1 MVHDNISENEELKNF
16 DFTVVYVSY
25 VSSMYV
31 YTSDGRIAAHVDC
44 YDMGVDAKGLN
55 ECEDIHVT
63 QNPGPFGG

>member
-1 MVHDNISENEELKNF
+1 MTISDENEEFKNS

-31 YTSDGRIAAHVDC
+31 YTTSDGRITAHVDC
-44 YDMGVDAKGLN
+44 YDTGVDAKGLN
-55 ECEDIHVT
+55 ESEDIHVT